1 MVCCSKTRDF
11 GSAGRRVRPQGGG
24 SRRAGA
30 EQEEKHEA
38 NAAELNDADWLTAIE
53 IITPE
58 GVTVSSM
65 EDVKNLITIEA
76 GSGITEPTV
85 RMEPTEDGFKLF
97 GDAYEKGRPARL

>member
-1 MVCCSKTRDF
+1 MTLYAQFNPDE
-11 GSAGRRVRPQGGG
+11 A
-24 SRRAGA
+24 
-30 EQEEKHEA
+30 QEEKHEA